1 MLFSGDEEHEPVPTG
16 RGEGVM
22 PLRRADILPVL
33 REVQLCDDHAR
44 RLLPEL
50 REERE
55 ASPPRQTVWGLQ
67 RAGMLGE

>member
-1 MLFSGDEEHEPVPTG
+1 MKTPPGMLFSGDEEHEPVLTG

-50 REERE
+50 REE
-55 ASPPRQTVWGLQ
+55 
-67 RAGMLGE
+67 

>member
-50 REERE
+50 REE
-55 ASPPRQTVWGLQ
+55 
-67 RAGMLGE
+67 